1 MKPFSVP
8 VVAVGPGSQP
18 SQGDELAYTSL
29 PHLEPVSTPVP
40 PDPATPEEGAAA
52 AELIEAAKAAM
63 ARFPAER
70 APWTLDLSPVPPRV
84 MELLNQSLGEGD
96 VSIVVPAL
104 SDSETALQIQETA
117 FTGLWRVRRFDVSN
131 GLVEDSLEV
140 ADIPTEVRERAVC
153 GTTDDAAIGDLPAG
167 LMNAPALMEEIAHQV
182 ASHEPEMPAHVI
194 NLSLLPM
201 QPQDLEAIDA
211 FLGQGPVMMLS
222 RGFGNCRISSSRL
235 RHVWRIQ
242 YFNSMETRILDTIE
256 VTGMPAVALAA
267 DEDMTE
273 SAQRLGELAEWL
285 RNG

>member
-18 SQGDELAYTSL
+18 AEGDELAYTPL
-29 PHLEPVSTPVP
+29 PHLEPVSAPVP

-52 AELIEAAKAAM
+52 AEVIEAAKAAM
-63 ARFPAER
+63 ARYSTDH
-70 APWTLDLSPVPPRV
+70 APWALDLSCVPERV
-84 MELLNQSLGEGD
+84 LELLNQSLGEGD
-96 VSIVVPAL
+96 VSVVVPAL
-104 SDSETALQIQETA
+104 GATDTALQIQETA
-117 FTGLWRVRRFDVSN
+117 FTGLWRVRRFDVSA
-131 GLVEDSLEV
+131 GLIEDSLEV
-140 ADIPTEVRERAVC
+140 ADIPPEVRQRAVA
-153 GTTDDAAIGDLPAG
+153 GTTTEAAIGALPAG

-182 ASHEPEMPAHVI
+182 ANRAPETPAHVI
-194 NLSLLPM
+194 NLTLLPM
-201 QPQDLEAIDA
+201 QPQDLEAIDV

-235 RHVWRIQ
+235 SHVWRIQ

-267 DEDMTE
+267 DEDISE